1 MTEEARYSNSSEKNQ
16 LLRLALAEAW
26 GHRCYWCRTP
36 KTFRDL
42 QIDHIIPRNPPGGAD
57 ADVDVDAAA
66 NLAPICGACNT
77 EKNNGQFEE
86 APRFDAARIRAA
98 DLAPAVQLNLARFY
112 QDANVVK
119 ALLAVTAADLERDE
133 VAESVAAFAAAVMP
147 IFREKF
153 PQVVDARYTKDYT
166 RRFRPV
172 EIDGRPVQVP
182 EERAFVELDTEG
194 QRALIILEDVLR
206 MPMPSVL
213 HEIRSYFGD
222 DIDGEVR
229 QWLRRSEGRQ
239 YRRADLD
246 RRPSSNR
253 FGIYVYEVRYVDD
266 QVTLTGELEGSFTAD
281 VEDDDN
287 DSEVWTRSRHADF
300 DFIGPFGVTYSRE
313 GLVDA
318 YIDIGDPE
326 ENRWRHTLPMMDI
339 DRLP

>member
-1 MTEEARYSNSSEKNQ
+1 MA
-16 LLRLALAEAW
+16 
-26 GHRCYWCRTP
+26 P
-36 KTFRDL
+36 
-42 QIDHIIPRNPPGGAD
+42 I
-57 ADVDVDAAA
+57 DVDIDAAA

-86 APRFDAARIRAA
+86 APRFDAARNRAA
-98 DLAPAVQLNLARFY
+98 DLAPAVQRNLSRFY

-119 ALLAVTAADLERDE
+119 ALLAVTAADLESKD

-147 IFREKF
+147 IFRQKF
-153 PQVVDARYTKDYT
+153 PEVVDARYTKDYT
-166 RRFRPV
+166 RRFSPV
-172 EIDGRPVQVP
+172 EVDGHPVDVP

-194 QRALIILEDVLR
+194 QRALIILEDVLAIS
-206 MPMPSVL
+206 MPLVL
-213 HEIRSYFGD
+213 DEIRSYFSDEVD
-222 DIDGEVR
+222 DEVR
-229 QWLRRSEGRQ
+229 QWLRRSGSRQ

-253 FGIYVYEVRYVDD
+253 FGIYIYEVRYADD

-287 DSEVWTRSRHADF
+287 DRQAWTRSRHADF

-313 GLVDA
+313 GLIDA

-326 ENRWRHTLPMMDI
+326 ENRWRDTLLMIDI
-339 DRLP
+339 DRFP